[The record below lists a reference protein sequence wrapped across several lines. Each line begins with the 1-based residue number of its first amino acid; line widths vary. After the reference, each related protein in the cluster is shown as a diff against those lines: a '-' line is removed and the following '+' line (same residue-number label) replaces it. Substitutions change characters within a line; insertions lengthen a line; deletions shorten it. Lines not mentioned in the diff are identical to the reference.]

1 LTGCGKGQ
9 HSPNGRTDALD
20 TGPPHENFLLIE
32 IKCALATANKEILK
46 EFWVKLRLSLF
57 DKISESKEAVMFKR
71 IDHVEITS
79 GDLERSIRFYKEV
92 FGFALKERIKPSS
105 PEIEEIA
112 FLTLGDT
119 MLELLAIK
127 NSAPPPKGPQVGFR
141 TMAIEVDDMDRAVQ
155 YLKGKGVEVS
165 WGPVTLGTSK
175 RAEIRDPDGLSIE
188 LRQW

>member
-1 LTGCGKGQ
+1 
-9 HSPNGRTDALD
+9 
-20 TGPPHENFLLIE
+20 
-32 IKCALATANKEILK
+32 
-46 EFWVKLRLSLF
+46 
-57 DKISESKEAVMFKR
+57 MFKR

-79 GDLERSIRFYKEV
+79 GNLERSIQFYKEV
-92 FGFALKERIKPSS
+92 FGFTLKERIKPSS
-105 PEIEEIA
+105 TGIEEIA

-141 TMAIEVDDMDRAVQ
+141 MMAIEVDDMDRAIE
-155 YLKGKGVEVS
+155 YLKGKGVGVS

>member
-1 LTGCGKGQ
+1 LG
-9 HSPNGRTDALD
+9 D
-20 TGPPHENFLLIE
+20 
-32 IKCALATANKEILK
+32 
-46 EFWVKLRLSLF
+46 FWVKLGLGLF
-57 DKISESKEAVMFKR
+57 GKGSPSKGGIMFKR

-92 FGFALKERIKPSS
+92 LGFAFKERLKPSS

-141 TMAIEVDDMDRAVQ
+141 TMAIEVDDMDRAIE

-165 WGPVTLGTSK
+165 WGPVTLGKSK

>member
-1 LTGCGKGQ
+1 
-9 HSPNGRTDALD
+9 
-20 TGPPHENFLLIE
+20 
-32 IKCALATANKEILK
+32 
-46 EFWVKLRLSLF
+46 
-57 DKISESKEAVMFKR
+57 MFKR

-79 GDLERSIRFYKEV
+79 GNLERSVRFYQEV
-92 FGFALKERIKPSS
+92 FGFVLKERIKPPS
-105 PEIEEIA
+105 PEVEEIA

-127 NSAPPPKGPQVGFR
+127 NSAPPAKGAQVGFR
-141 TMAIEVDDMDRAVQ
+141 MMAIEVDDMDRAVQ

-175 RAEIRDPDGLSIE
+175 RAEIKDPDGLSIE